1 MIPSSIA
8 GAPSSPSFSAN
19 LSDKEKGKIPVP
31 EQANNLERK
40 ETIRAL
46 YRGAA
51 TRAPAALFM
60 QGKTMAL
67 RSKLQVALANMQK
80 GHATAEDKLDVVK
93 LLSNFNYP
101 EGLLPDALSK
111 SISSSNPELA
121 QQIHHALWKQCQF
134 FNPDPKNRSLESA
147 LLSYIILASRSATLA
162 LEKWCDEHQ
171 MTANGKA
178 NVVIEPQPVDPKS
191 ATEEQRQ
198 RLGVGPNEELRY
210 RYVHLVCED
219 KVLSEA
225 DNWYVPGRLTEEM
238 NHLLETTDI
247 PFGKVV
253 RGLNPYRTTFD
264 VDTTMQNGLF
274 EHKAILYSSDG
285 KPFSEVHERYQP
297 RLLDYPLPIQ
307 AGHAVSD
314 QI

>member
-8 GAPSSPSFSAN
+8 GAPSSPSFSTT
-19 LSDKEKGKIPVP
+19 LPDTGKAESPVP
-31 EQANNLERK
+31 EQRNNLERK

-51 TRAPAALFM
+51 TRVPSALFM
-60 QGKTMAL
+60 AGKTMAL
-67 RSKLQVALANMQK
+67 RSKLQVALVNMQK
-80 GHATAEDKLDVVK
+80 DQASAEDKLDVVN

-101 EGLLPDALSK
+101 EGLLPDTLSK
-111 SISSSNPELA
+111 SISSDNPELA
-121 QQIHHALWKQCQF
+121 QQIHDALWKQCQF

-162 LEKWCDEHQ
+162 LEKWCDEHK
-171 MTANGKA
+171 MTANGQA
-178 NVVIEPQPVDPKS
+178 DVVIVQQLVEPKS
-191 ATEEQRQ
+191 ATEEQRH
-198 RLGVGPNEELRY
+198 RLGVGTKEELKY
-210 RYVHLVCED
+210 RYVHLVCEGR
-219 KVLSEA
+219 VLSEA

-264 VDTTMQNGLF
+264 VDMTMQNGLF

-297 RLLDYPLPIQ
+297 RLLDYPLP
-307 AGHAVSD
+307 SRLD
-314 QI
+314 TR